1 MSRFTEQLQLLRRE
15 VAQQEILCGSKENTL
30 RAEIEQLKTRITRKK
45 QLIAKSQVR
54 AEWLTFVW
62 FLWWFKLYSLKF
74 RRSLSL
80 EFIKSNE
87 NLK

>member
-45 QLIAKSQVR
+45 QLIAKSQVTT
-54 AEWLTFVW
+54 E
-62 FLWWFKLYSLKF
+62 
-74 RRSLSL
+74 
-80 EFIKSNE
+80 
-87 NLK
+87 